1 MKIFA
6 VFCPQCPLAII
17 VEAEDEKQALR
28 KLVTYVN
35 ENSEDF
41 KNLLAFYRS
50 DLKYLTVKQVQSMNH
65 GVPQFL
71 EFEDP
76 ICTKEWLEAAVK
88 SGSEP
93 VVWTVHKGIRVAK
106 YIVRKNTKIL

>member
-1 MKIFA
+1 MKMFA
-6 VFCPQCPLAII
+6 VFCPHTPLSII
-17 VEAEDEKQALR
+17 VEAEDERQGLK
-28 KLVTYVN
+28 KLVTYIN
-35 ENSEDF
+35 ENSGDF
-41 KNLLAFYRS
+41 EKVLAFFRS